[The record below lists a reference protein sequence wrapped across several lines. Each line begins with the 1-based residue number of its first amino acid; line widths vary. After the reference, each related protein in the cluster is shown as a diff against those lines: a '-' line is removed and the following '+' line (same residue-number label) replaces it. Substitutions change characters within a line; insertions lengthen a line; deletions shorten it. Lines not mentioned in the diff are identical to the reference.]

1 MKKHKASKHQTK
13 KIAKNATPAVKKEK
27 APPII
32 KTAVIG
38 AGPIGSILGAYLART
53 KHQVTM
59 VDVLKDRLESIRKI
73 GITVAG
79 VVNFQ
84 TNVSDVTHKISDLKK
99 LALDYIFICVKASAL
114 PAILRGVKSAAAKH
128 TVIISF
134 QNGLDV
140 EQEVGAAL
148 GKHRVLRAVINYAG
162 NIMPEGQILMSFF
175 NTPNYIGGLSAESNA
190 LAEKTAK
197 FLSETGLTTKFSTEI
212 KKYTWEKTVL
222 NSALAPVCGL
232 THLKMNETM
241 ALPQTRTLA
250 QEVLKEG
257 IEVAKANG
265 YDFGKKFYSGALE
278 YLNKT
283 GAHKPSML
291 IDIEAHKA
299 TEIDYTNGKI
309 VEYGRAK
316 NVATPYNDTLTTLVR
331 GLEKS
336 FTTAESIKKEKA
348 AEAKAEELRQPA
360 PPAGPPVRMGYG
372 PPVRWDN
379 AKPLNRGGSAYDMP
393 VKDKNLSGQ
402 TPAGPA
408 VKPKPATKESPV
420 KVATKGSPVRGAA
433 KKKHPKPAK
442 PQRSP
447 ASSGAKKAKTANE
460 RHKGAMALRR
470 QKKKALVRAR

>member
-1 MKKHKASKHQTK
+1 MKKRKITKPKPK
-13 KIAKNATPAVKKEK
+13 KITKPTKAAKPVPPKKEK
-27 APPII
+27 LPPVI

-175 NTPNYIGGLSAESNA
+175 NAPNYIGGLSAESNL

-197 FLSETGLTTKFSTEI
+197 FLTETGLTTKFTSEI
-212 KKYTWEKTVL
+212 RKYTWEKTVL
-222 NSALAPVCGL
+222 NAALAPVCGL
-232 THLKMNETM
+232 THLKMNEAM
-241 ALPQTRTLA
+241 ALPQTRMLA
-250 QEVLKEG
+250 QEILREG
-257 IEVAKANG
+257 IAVAKANG
-265 YDFGKKFYSGALE
+265 YDLGKKFYSEGVE

-291 IDIEAHKA
+291 IDIEAHNG
-299 TEIDYTNGKI
+299 TEINYMNGKI
-309 VEYGRAK
+309 VEYGLAK
-316 NVATPYNDTLTTLVR
+316 KIPTPYNEILTTLVR

-336 FTTAESIKKEKA
+336 FLTAESIKKEKA

-379 AKPLNRGGSAYDMP
+379 AKTPREKQQSSFSRGGSAYDMP
-393 VKDKNLSGQ
+393 ARDKNLSAPFRPGG
-402 TPAGPA
+402 TPAPA
-408 VKPKPATKESPV
+408 AKENPV
-420 KVATKGSPVRGAA
+420 KVATKGSPVRGATKKSHPKPTKKAKPA
-433 KKKHPKPAK
+433 KKK
-442 PQRSP
+442 
-447 ASSGAKKAKTANE
+447 KT
-460 RHKGAMALRR
+460 
-470 QKKKALVRAR
+470 LVRAR

>member
-1 MKKHKASKHQTK
+1 MKKHPKTK
-13 KIAKNATPAVKKEK
+13 KAAKHTPAKKARPNDRKVGQVTPPVKKEK

-32 KTAVIG
+32 KIAVIG

-73 GITVAG
+73 GITIAG

-84 TNVSDVTHKISDLKK
+84 TNISDATHKISDLKK
-99 LALDYIFICVKASAL
+99 ISPDYIFICVKASAL
-114 PAILRGVKSAAAKH
+114 PAILRAVKSAAAKNT
-128 TVIISF
+128 TVVAF

-140 EQEVGAAL
+140 EQEVANVL

-162 NIMPEGQILMSFF
+162 NIMSEGQILMSFF
-175 NTPNYIGGLSAESNA
+175 NAPNYIGGLSAESNL

-197 FLSETGLTTKFSTEI
+197 LLTDTGLTTKFSADI
-212 KKYTWEKTVL
+212 KKFTWEKTVL
-222 NSALAPVCGL
+222 NSTLAPVCGL
-232 THLKMNETM
+232 THLKMNEAM
-241 ALPQTRTLA
+241 ALPQTRTLV

-291 IDIEAHKA
+291 IDIEAHNA
-299 TEIDYTNGKI
+299 TEINYMNGKI
-309 VEYGRAK
+309 VEYGLAK
-316 NVATPYNDTLTTLVR
+316 KIPTPYNDTLTTLVR

-336 FTTAESIKKEKA
+336 FLTAESVKKEKA

-360 PPAGPPVRMGYG
+360 PPPGPPVRMGYG

-379 AKPLNRGGSAYDMP
+379 AKPAQKPQASFNRGGSAYEMP
-393 VKDKNLSGQ
+393 VKDKTLSAPPRQAG
-402 TPAGPA
+402 TPAP
-408 VKPKPATKESPV
+408 VTKVVPKKSH
-420 KVATKGSPVRGAA
+420 S
-433 KKKHPKPAK
+433 KPAK
-442 PQRSP
+442 P
-447 ASSGAKKAKTANE
+447 AKKAPPSRARLAPRGGGKTA
-460 RHKGAMALRR
+460 K
-470 QKKKALVRAR
+470 KKKALVRAR